1 MLKIVFPFYS
11 NQIPALMAKGFIPP
25 DAALVQSTLSLAF
38 LSKIMLL
45 QTIAVLRTDG
55 RVK

>member
-1 MLKIVFPFYS
+1 MLQNVFPFY
-11 NQIPALMAKGFIPP
+11 QIPALMAKGFIPP

>member
-1 MLKIVFPFYS
+1 
-11 NQIPALMAKGFIPP
+11 MAKGFIPP
-25 DAALVQSTLSLAF
+25 DAALVKSTLRLAF